1 MIFTKREIEEHYP
14 LSERLRLEKAK
25 SQNSVIY
32 WINEL
37 VRNQV
42 RGAEDVTSLI
52 EVTKDLVMQVEDLYA
67 EKENSL
73 TKVTDQSSN
82 SIELDSIEEQISDLY
97 AEKEFLLQHTKT
109 SSIAEVIALIRGMED
124 QLNSMYSEYET

>member
-1 MIFTKREIEEHYP
+1 MIFTKREIDEHFP
-14 LSERLRLEKAK
+14 LAERLRLEKAK

-52 EVTKDLVMQVEDLYA
+52 EVTKDLIAQVEALYA
-67 EKENSL
+67 EKENSFSNGTTIQSNHSEAEL
-73 TKVTDQSSN
+73 LKDQLAS
-82 SIELDSIEEQISDLY
+82 LY
-97 AEKEFLLQHTKT
+97 EEKEMLFSKTKT
-109 SSIAEVIALIRGMED
+109 NSMEEVIALIQGMEE

>member
-37 VRNQV
+37 VRSQV
-42 RGAEDVTSLI
+42 RGAEDVPGLI

-73 TKVTDQSSN
+73 PSHSLPSSK
-82 SIELDSIEEQISDLY
+82 SIELESLDEQISDLY
-97 AEKEFLLQHTKT
+97 EEKERLFQETKT
-109 SSIAEVIALIRGMED
+109 SSISEVIALIRGMEE
-124 QLNSMYSEYET
+124 QLNSMYAEYET

>member
-14 LSERLRLEKAK
+14 LAERLRLEKAK

-52 EVTKDLVMQVEDLYA
+52 EVTKDLIAQVEALYA
-67 EKENSL
+67 EKENSASNE
-73 TKVTDQSSN
+73 TTIQSN
-82 SIELDSIEEQISDLY
+82 LPEAELLENQLVSLY
-97 AEKEFLLQHTKT
+97 EEKELLFSKTKT
-109 SSIAEVIALIRGMED
+109 NSMEEVIALIQGMEE

>member
-1 MIFTKREIEEHYP
+1 MIFTKREIDEHYP
-14 LSERLRLEKAK
+14 LPERLRLEKAK

-37 VRNQV
+37 VRSQV

-52 EVTKDLVMQVEDLYA
+52 EVTKDLVTQVEALYA
-67 EKENSL
+67 EKENSISIP
-73 TKVTDQSSN
+73 VSDQSN
-82 SIELDSIEEQISDLY
+82 SVEVVLLEEQLSDLY
-97 AEKEFLLQHTKT
+97 AEKELLFTKT
-109 SSIAEVIALIRGMED
+109 KTNSMEEVIALIQGMEE

>member
-67 EKENSL
+67 EKENS
-73 TKVTDQSSN
+73 VANPSGQSSN

-97 AEKEFLLQHTKT
+97 AEKESLFEQTKT
-109 SSIAEVIALIRGMED
+109 SSISEVIALIKGMEE

>member
-1 MIFTKREIEEHYP
+1 MIFTKREIDEHYP
-14 LSERLRLEKAK
+14 LAERLRLEKAK

-52 EVTKDLVMQVEDLYA
+52 EVTKDLIAQVEALYA
-67 EKENSL
+67 EKENSASDE
-73 TKVTDQSSN
+73 TTIQSN
-82 SIELDSIEEQISDLY
+82 LPEAELLENQLISLY
-97 AEKEFLLQHTKT
+97 EEKELLFSKTKT
-109 SSIAEVIALIRGMED
+109 NSMEEVIALIQGMEE

>member
-67 EKENSL
+67 EKENS
-73 TKVTDQSSN
+73 VTNAIGNPSN
-82 SIELDSIEEQISDLY
+82 SIESDSIEEQISDLY
-97 AEKEFLLQHTKT
+97 AEKEMLLKETKT
-109 SSIAEVIALIRGMED
+109 HSISEVMALIRGMEE

>member
-14 LSERLRLEKAK
+14 LEERLRLEKAK

-42 RGAEDVTSLI
+42 NGAEDVTSLI
-52 EVTKDLVMQVEDLYA
+52 EVTKDLISQIEALYA
-67 EKENSL
+67 EKETL
-73 TKVTDQSSN
+73 LEQTKTN
-82 SIELDSIEEQISDLY
+82 SIE
-97 AEKEFLLQHTKT
+97 
-109 SSIAEVIALIRGMED
+109 EVIGLIHGMEE

>member
-14 LSERLRLEKAK
+14 LSERLRLEKTK

-42 RGAEDVTSLI
+42 RGAEDVPSLI

-67 EKENSL
+67 EKENSV
-73 TKVTDQSSN
+73 TKTTESQSN
-82 SIELDSIEEQISDLY
+82 SIELDSIEEQVSDLY
-97 AEKEFLLQHTKT
+97 AEKEMLFAETKT
-109 SSIAEVIALIRGMED
+109 HSIAEVISLIRGMEE

>member
-1 MIFTKREIEEHYP
+1 MIFTKTEIEEHYP
-14 LSERLRLEKAK
+14 LAERLRLEKAK

-52 EVTKDLVMQVEDLYA
+52 EVTKDLISQVEALYA
-67 EKENSL
+67 EKENSASNE
-73 TKVTDQSSN
+73 TTIQSN
-82 SIELDSIEEQISDLY
+82 LPEAELLENQLVSLY
-97 AEKEFLLQHTKT
+97 EEKELLFSKTKT
-109 SSIAEVIALIRGMED
+109 NSMEEVIALIQGMEE

>member
-1 MIFTKREIEEHYP
+1 MIFTKREIDEHYP
-14 LSERLRLEKAK
+14 LAERLRLEKAK

-52 EVTKDLVMQVEDLYA
+52 EVTKDLIAQVEALYA
-67 EKENSL
+67 EKENSASDE
-73 TKVTDQSSN
+73 TTIQSN
-82 SIELDSIEEQISDLY
+82 LPEAELLENQLVSLY
-97 AEKEFLLQHTKT
+97 EEKELLFSKTKT
-109 SSIAEVIALIRGMED
+109 NSMEEVIALIQGMEE

>member
-42 RGAEDVTSLI
+42 RGAEDVPSLI
-52 EVTKDLVMQVEDLYA
+52 EVTKELVMQVEDLYA

-73 TKVTDQSSN
+73 PSQGSS
-82 SIELDSIEEQISDLY
+82 SSKLIELESLDEQISDLY
-97 AEKEFLLQHTKT
+97 EEKERLFQETKT
-109 SSIAEVIALIRGMED
+109 SSISEVIALIRGMEE
-124 QLNSMYSEYET
+124 QLNSMYAEYET

>member
-1 MIFTKREIEEHYP
+1 MIFTKREIDEHYP
-14 LSERLRLEKAK
+14 LPERLRIEKAK

-52 EVTKDLVMQVEDLYA
+52 EVAKDLVTQVEALYS
-67 EKENSL
+67 EKEVL
-73 TKVTDQSSN
+73 FAKTKTN
-82 SIELDSIEEQISDLY
+82 SIE
-97 AEKEFLLQHTKT
+97 
-109 SSIAEVIALIRGMED
+109 EVIALIQGMEE

>member
-1 MIFTKREIEEHYP
+1 MMFTKREIEEHYP

-67 EKENSL
+67 EKESL
-73 TKVTDQSSN
+73 F
-82 SIELDSIEEQISDLY
+82 EQ
-97 AEKEFLLQHTKT
+97 TKT
-109 SSIAEVIALIRGMED
+109 SSISEVIALIKGMEE

>member
-1 MIFTKREIEEHYP
+1 MIFTKREIDEHYP

-52 EVTKDLVMQVEDLYA
+52 EVTKDLIAQVEALYA
-67 EKENSL
+67 EKENS
-73 TKVTDQSSN
+73 TFSVTTDQTMPV
-82 SIELDSIEEQISDLY
+82 DSGLLEEQLSSLY
-97 AEKEFLLQHTKT
+97 EEKTLLFTKT
-109 SSIAEVIALIRGMED
+109 KTNSMEEVIALIQGMEE

>member
-67 EKENSL
+67 EKEISL

>member
-67 EKENSL
+67 EKENSVANPSGQ
-73 TKVTDQSSN
+73 TSN

-97 AEKEFLLQHTKT
+97 AEKESLFEQTKT
-109 SSIAEVIALIRGMED
+109 SSISEVIALIKGMEE

>member
-1 MIFTKREIEEHYP
+1 MIFTKREIDEHYP

-52 EVTKDLVMQVEDLYA
+52 EVTKDLIAQVEALYA
-67 EKENSL
+67 EKENS
-73 TKVTDQSSN
+73 TFSVTTDQT
-82 SIELDSIEEQISDLY
+82 IPVDSGLLEEQLSSLY
-97 AEKEFLLQHTKT
+97 EEKTLLFTKT
-109 SSIAEVIALIRGMED
+109 KTNSMEEVIALIQGMEE

>member
-97 AEKEFLLQHTKT
+97 AEKEFLFQHTKT

>member
-73 TKVTDQSSN
+73 TKAPVQSSN

-97 AEKEFLLQHTKT
+97 AEKEFLFQQTKT
-109 SSIAEVIALIRGMED
+109 SSITEVIGLIRGMEE

>member
-14 LSERLRLEKAK
+14 LAERLRLEKTK

-42 RGAEDVTSLI
+42 RGAEDVPSLI
-52 EVTKDLVMQVEDLYA
+52 EVTKDLVLQVEDLYA
-67 EKENSL
+67 EKEML
-73 TKVTDQSSN
+73 F
-82 SIELDSIEEQISDLY
+82 
-97 AEKEFLLQHTKT
+97 AETKT
-109 SSIAEVIALIRGMED
+109 HSIAEVISLIRGMEE

>member
-1 MIFTKREIEEHYP
+1 MIFTKTEIEEHYP
-14 LSERLRLEKAK
+14 LAERLRLEKAK

-52 EVTKDLVMQVEDLYA
+52 EVTKDLIAQVEALYA
-67 EKENSL
+67 EKENSASNE
-73 TKVTDQSSN
+73 TTIQSN
-82 SIELDSIEEQISDLY
+82 LPEAELLENQLVSLY
-97 AEKEFLLQHTKT
+97 EEKELLFSKTKT
-109 SSIAEVIALIRGMED
+109 NSMEEVIALIQGMEE

>member
-67 EKENSL
+67 EKEIS
-73 TKVTDQSSN
+73 VTNPSVASSN
-82 SIELDSIEEQISDLY
+82 SIELHSIEEQISDLY
-97 AEKEFLLQHTKT
+97 AEKELLFQETKT
-109 SSIAEVIALIRGMED
+109 SSITEVIALIRGMEE

>member
-1 MIFTKREIEEHYP
+1 M
-14 LSERLRLEKAK
+14 RLEKAK

-42 RGAEDVTSLI
+42 NGAEDVTSLI
-52 EVTKDLVMQVEDLYA
+52 EVTKDLISQIEALYA
-67 EKENSL
+67 EKEKL
-73 TKVTDQSSN
+73 LEQTKTN
-82 SIELDSIEEQISDLY
+82 SIE
-97 AEKEFLLQHTKT
+97 
-109 SSIAEVIALIRGMED
+109 EVIGLIHGMEE